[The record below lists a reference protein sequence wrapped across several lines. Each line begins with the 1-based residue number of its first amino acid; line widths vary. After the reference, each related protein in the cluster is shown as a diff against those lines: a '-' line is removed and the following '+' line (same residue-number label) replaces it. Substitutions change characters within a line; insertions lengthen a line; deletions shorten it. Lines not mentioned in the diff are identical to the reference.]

1 MSFQNKILNLLTV
14 CRKSGKLIIGFDP
27 VKEKLL
33 EHKVE
38 CVLVSKDVSA
48 KTLKEVHFFC
58 SKENVNIIN
67 LETSTEEFEQV
78 FKRKVAV
85 MAVLDKGFAKRFEEL
100 SDGDKENAQPNL
112 Q

>member
-1 MSFQNKILNLLTV
+1 V
-14 CRKSGKLIIGFDP
+14 CRKAGKLVIGFDP

-33 EHKVE
+33 EKKAE
-38 CVLVSKDVSA
+38 CVLVSKDASA
-48 KTLKEVHFFC
+48 KTLKEVKFFC
-58 SKENVNIIN
+58 SKENVNIIS
-67 LETSTEEFEQV
+67 LETSTKEFEEI

-100 SDGDKENAQPNL
+100 SKDVKDEPQPNL